1 MSRDREATAA
11 AERASVAAN
20 PARALAVLLEAAEDA
35 RAYHQGAER
44 RLDALAAAVR
54 AQSELQGD
62 LAAQVIIMDRG
73 LGFVRDVVVGV
84 VGQLDPVRH
93 DIEKLRAEAAERE
106 RRAAEKQAQLE
117 RSITKVRRSAAT
129 MLAGSTSTHG
139 GPIPIETARQS
150 RPGLDTLAGDL
161 DTEQRN
167 ALTPEAARL
176 LIDAKMAAERVREL
190 EGQVRTMTEG
200 ATWWKRNAVLV
211 VAGLMCTVVG
221 TVVGGAAVATY
232 SQWLNRPPPAAETR
246 GTTK

>member
-84 VGQLDPVRH
+84 AQQLDPVRH
-93 DIEKLRAEAAERE
+93 DIEKIRDEAAERDRRSAE
-106 RRAAEKQAQLE
+106 RQAQLE
-117 RSITKVRRSAAT
+117 RSIAKVRRSAAT
-129 MLAGSTSTHG
+129 MLAGATTSA

-176 LIDAKMAAERVREL
+176 LIDAKMSAGRIREL
-190 EGQVRTMTEG
+190 EEQVRTMTEG

-211 VAGLMCTVVG
+211 VVGLMCTVA
-221 TVVGGAAVATY
+221 TGAAVATY